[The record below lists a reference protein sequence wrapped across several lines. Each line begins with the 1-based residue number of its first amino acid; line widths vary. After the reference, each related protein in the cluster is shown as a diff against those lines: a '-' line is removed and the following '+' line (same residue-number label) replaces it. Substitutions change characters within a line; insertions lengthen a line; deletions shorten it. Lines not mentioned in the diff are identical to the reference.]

1 MRNWNLRFLYKL
13 WRFRHSFQTT
23 YEELKRVS
31 GLTNT
36 PAFSLPDYLWGI
48 ETQSSRRSLAR
59 PGLRLPDYLWGIE
72 TRRCQR
78 DPSESWASRLPMR
91 NWNLCTFFRLSQKIS
106 LPDYL
111 WGIETRK
118 WYAENKERVKGFQT
132 TYEELKL
139 YLSMW
144 LYLSWA
150 SRLPMRNWN

>member
-1 MRNWNLRFLYKL
+1 MRNWNPGSASWYRPE
-13 WRFRHSFQTT
+13 RT
-23 YEELKRVS
+23 
-31 GLTNT
+31 
-36 PAFSLPDYLWGI
+36 LPDYLWGI
-48 ETQSSRRSLAR
+48 ETTQTRSLSQVVWLPDYLWGIETSMFLSLSDR
-59 PGLRLPDYLWGIE
+59 IWLPDYLWGIE